1 MLIQNVC
8 KKKKILRKAT
18 MQNYIKS
25 IITKLLNYFVLI
37 IDSLCQ
43 LKSLLVVIVLKNLLN
58 GVLNK
63 KSIVIKQLTNILT
76 KN

>member
-25 IITKLLNYFVLI
+25 IITKLLNYFVLT